1 MPKYTVKPG
10 DCIASIAAKFTST
23 LEALWDAPDNE
34 ELRNLR
40 DDPFVL
46 LEGDEVHVPEPKDKQ
61 VSVAPGGRHV
71 FVVHSMRCD
80 FEVTLR
86 LNDKLRKGVAWTLEV
101 GGETIQ
107 GTTGDDGTVY
117 ASIPARA
124 RTGILRLPESE
135 DEFPIAFGDLDPS
148 ETVRGVQSRLASLAY
163 YRHRIDGDAG
173 PWTARALRAFQIDEE
188 LPLTGKAD
196 KATTERLREK
206 YGR

>member
-1 MPKYTVKPG
+1 MHIP
-10 DCIASIAAKFTST
+10 
-23 LEALWDAPDNE
+23 DA
-34 ELRNLR
+34 
-40 DDPFVL
+40 
-46 LEGDEVHVPEPKDKQ
+46 KDKQ
-61 VSVAPGGRHV
+61 VSVAPGGRYV
-71 FVVHSMRCD
+71 FVLQNMRCD

-86 LNDKLRKGVAWTLEV
+86 LNDKLRTGVTWTLEV
-101 GGETIQ
+101 GSETIQ
-107 GTTGDDGTVY
+107 GTTGEDGTVH

-124 RTGILRLPESE
+124 RTGVLRLPDSD
-135 DEFPIAFGDLDPS
+135 DEYPIAFGDLDPS

-196 KATTERLREK
+196 EATTERLREK

>member
-1 MPKYTVKPG
+1 MTKYTVKPG
-10 DCIASIAAKFTST
+10 DCIASIAAKFSST
-23 LEALWDAPDNE
+23 LEALWDSPDNQE
-34 ELRNLR
+34 LRELRN
-40 DDPFVL
+40 DPFVL
-46 LEGDEVHVPEPKDKQ
+46 HEGDEVAIPEPEDKH

-71 FVVHSMRCD
+71 FVLHNMRCD

-86 LNDKLRKGVAWTLEV
+86 LNDKLRTGVAWVLEV
-101 GGETIQ
+101 GGETIK
-107 GTTGDDGTVY
+107 GETGEDGTVR

-124 RTGILRLPESE
+124 RTGVLRLPKSK
-135 DEFPIAFGDLDPS
+135 DEYPIAFGDLDPS
-148 ETVRGVQSRLASLAY
+148 DTTRGVQSRLASLAY

-196 KATTERLREK
+196 EATTERLREK